1 MVFCV
6 RIMFS
11 LYCQDDKNSTTTV
24 HPTIRHGIE
33 GIGLLFN
40 NDPNC
45 LRVEFNSDD
54 TLASFIS
61 IGCSGPDIIKVG
73 YRQTYKQYLDGGG
86 GAYCL
91 IEQSSAVELS
101 LPYQVSQTSG
111 PVMQEVLHRY
121 AYSSGL
127 TQRTRI
133 IQNDPT
139 VSECVVFGRC
149 IIMITDNHLIL
160 FLICI
165 QGTCH
170 T

>member
-1 MVFCV
+1 M
-6 RIMFS
+6 
-11 LYCQDDKNSTTTV
+11 
-24 HPTIRHGIE
+24 
-33 GIGLLFN
+33 LFK

-45 LRVEFNSDD
+45 LRVEFNAAD

-61 IGCSGPDIIKVG
+61 IGCSGPDIIKVL
-73 YRQTYKQYLDGGG
+73 YRQTYSQYLDGGG

-91 IEQSSAVELS
+91 IEQSPAVELA

-133 IQNDPT
+133 IQHDPT
-139 VSECVVFGRC
+139 VSEGVVFGLGRY
-149 IIMITDNHLIL
+149 ITT
-160 FLICI
+160 F
-165 QGTCH
+165 
-170 T
+170 

>member
-1 MVFCV
+1 M
-6 RIMFS
+6 
-11 LYCQDDKNSTTTV
+11 YCQDVKNSTTTV
-24 HPTIRHGIE
+24 HPSIRHGIE
-33 GIGLLFN
+33 GIGLLFK

-45 LRVEFNSDD
+45 LRVEFNADD

-61 IGCSGPDIIKVG
+61 IGCSGPDIIKVL
-73 YRQTYKQYLDGGG
+73 YRQTYSQYLDGGG

-91 IEQSSAVELS
+91 IEQNPAVELA

-133 IQNDPT
+133 IQHDPT
-139 VSECVVFGRC
+139 VSEGVMNGRY
-149 IIMITDNHLIL
+149 ITT
-160 FLICI
+160 F
-165 QGTCH
+165 
-170 T
+170 